1 MWCDMVLAG
10 SMNAIV
16 LWESSTF
23 LKTKLFIAL
32 QYNQNSCSKYRFGS
46 QQLITSTKHPTFF

>member
-1 MWCDMVLAG
+1 MVLAG
-10 SMNAIV
+10 SMNAMV
-16 LWESSTF
+16 LWESSTL

-46 QQLITSTKHPTFF
+46 QQLITSTKHTTFFSN